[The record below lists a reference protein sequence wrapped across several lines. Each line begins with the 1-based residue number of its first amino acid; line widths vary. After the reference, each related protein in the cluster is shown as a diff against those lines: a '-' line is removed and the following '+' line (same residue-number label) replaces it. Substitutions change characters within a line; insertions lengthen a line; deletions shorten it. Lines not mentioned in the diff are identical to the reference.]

1 MSTRDNQLASI
12 NEKANRLIATNL
24 RKQVDV
30 DNALPLAIELSRE
43 ISDFLNA
50 RPEKKV
56 AAVTQIEL
64 KKKPRIAFFSAS
76 LVELS
81 IDSNRPE
88 IIELACV
95 LCAAGMDEPC
105 FYHESHY
112 TLSTIHVACDYF
124 GLSMRTIFDKYG
136 PFISTNFHNLI
147 CNIAERRTRGLLGSM
162 RLRQIKINGKTRFK
176 AIE

>member
-1 MSTRDNQLASI
+1 MDNQPASI
-12 NEKANRLIATNL
+12 NEKASRLIATNL
-24 RKQVDV
+24 RRQEDI

-50 RPEKKV
+50 RPEMKI

-64 KKKPRIAFFSAS
+64 KKKPRIAFFSVS

-81 IDSNRPE
+81 IDTNRPE
-88 IIELACV
+88 LIELACI
-95 LCAAGMDEPC
+95 LCAASMDDPC

-112 TLSTIHVACDYF
+112 TLSIIHVACDSF
-124 GLSMRTIFDKYG
+124 GLNMRTIFDKYG
-136 PFISTNFHNLI
+136 PFISTNFQNLI
-147 CNIAERRTRGLLGSM
+147 CNIAERKTRGLLGSM

-176 AIE
+176 AID